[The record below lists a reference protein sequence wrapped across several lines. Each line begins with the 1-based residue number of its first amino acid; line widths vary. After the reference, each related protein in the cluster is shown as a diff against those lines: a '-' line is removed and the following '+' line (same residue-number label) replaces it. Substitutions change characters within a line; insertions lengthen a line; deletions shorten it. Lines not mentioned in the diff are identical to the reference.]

1 MLNSFSGSKQSKRF
15 VCWNLVGH
23 FFHKKTL
30 KSTGKCR
37 TIWYKFLKG
46 DLIMFAEKSHSA
58 DATGRRKGSRLEAR
72 ISAEDKEFLK
82 RAADLQGC
90 SLTEFV
96 VRSAQDAA
104 RKAVKEHQIMS
115 LTTRDTEAF
124 AKALLKPP
132 APSKKLK
139 RAAERYKKVMG
150 E

>member
-1 MLNSFSGSKQSKRF
+1 
-15 VCWNLVGH
+15 
-23 FFHKKTL
+23 
-30 KSTGKCR
+30 
-37 TIWYKFLKG
+37 
-46 DLIMFAEKSHSA
+46 MFPNKSHSVKA
-58 DATGRRKGSRLEAR
+58 NSRRKGSRLEAR
-72 ISAEDKEFLK
+72 ISAEDKAYLK

-96 VRSAQDAA
+96 VRSAQEAA

-124 AKALLKPP
+124 VKVLLNPP

-139 RAAERYKKVMG
+139 RAAARYQKVMG